1 MLGGKFLLLLFYSV
15 QGRSCPLFPP
25 LQLCPKPASISRR
38 MHFERNPRT
47 MDRKVEEN
55 SSCKIVVHYF
65 IGECEAKGLHD
76 EYLAPDKYIPHY
88 G

>member
-1 MLGGKFLLLLFYSV
+1 
-15 QGRSCPLFPP
+15 
-25 LQLCPKPASISRR
+25 
-38 MHFERNPRT
+38 